1 MNENGVDMK
10 TILRASMLPLLAVGC
25 VTGTGVELQEIV
37 GIWDVEQA
45 EIIAEATATL
55 NEDVVESGST
65 VTMDIG
71 AAGDFTLSL
80 EDEDGMIET
89 IVGDLV
95 VDGNDLDVTFG
106 SRQFPGEIFVEDDRA
121 VFRIQGGVSFDFDDD
136 GEREPAELSMIMD
149 RA

>member
-1 MNENGVDMK
+1 
-10 TILRASMLPLLAVGC
+10 
-25 VTGTGVELQEIV
+25 
-37 GIWDVEQA
+37 
-45 EIIAEATATL
+45 
-55 NEDVVESGST
+55 
-65 VTMDIG
+65 MDIG